1 MTSVYNSH
9 HHIII
14 IYAYISPH
22 YHYPSIDSHYHH
34 HRHLCKYIIIYIYI
48 NYIGKL
54 LQTRVIR
61 DRLFRELDKNVALR
75 VKGNNIKDGC
85 GAS

>member
-1 MTSVYNSH
+1 MYITTLSLSI

-14 IYAYISPH
+14 IIN
-22 YHYPSIDSHYHH
+22 IDSHYHH
-34 HRHLCKYIIIYIYI
+34 HRHLCKYIIIYIYYI
-48 NYIGKL
+48 NHTGKL

-75 VKGNNIKDGC
+75 VKGNNIKDGS

>member
-1 MTSVYNSH
+1 MTFVYNSH

-14 IYAYISPH
+14 IHP
-22 YHYPSIDSHYHH
+22 SHYNH
-34 HRHLCKYIIIYIYI
+34 HRHLCKYIIIYIYYI
-48 NYIGKL
+48 NHTGKL